1 LEVLLLIV
9 YSVLFLLFVYK
20 SKTFNSTSVS
30 SKVWVFIALIKISVA
45 LLYNW
50 LSHQIPTFFDSGI
63 YFHEANIVFSSLKE
77 NPLYFIQLLIGRN
90 NYFPEPDHLCG
101 YIDKM
106 GFWYDNTGYTIVR
119 INAFLRLFSF
129 GFISL
134 HFLFFSFLSFIGG
147 FYLFKF
153 FSDRTDLS
161 EYILIAIIFLIP
173 NILFW
178 TSGLHKEALIMFSLG
193 ILLYSFN
200 QYIIYKCNISLV
212 VAILFFLFL
221 INVRMYMALIILPA
235 LIGYYFNEKTKV
247 KAIIPYFISFGL
259 LLLLIIFYDVVVPNE
274 YRLALKISSFQSS
287 FINTTGNTSFKVEY
301 VGNSWVGILSAFPE
315 HILNGFVYP
324 LYNQCKLTW
333 CRLAS
338 LDSIIL
344 CILMVLSLF
353 KIKYKYI
360 LNNNMALFCLS
371 IGFGLM
377 TIIGIVVN
385 NAGAIV
391 RYRSIAILFI
401 FVGLSL
407 SFYKT
412 SKKQ

>member
-1 LEVLLLIV
+1 MLIV

-235 LIGYYFNEKTKV
+235 LIGYYFNENTKV

-360 LNNNMALFCLS
+360 LNNNMALFCLN

>member
-1 LEVLLLIV
+1 MEVLLLIV

>member
-1 LEVLLLIV
+1 MLIV
-9 YSVLFLLFVYK
+9 YGVLFLLFVYK

>member
-1 LEVLLLIV
+1 MLIV

-50 LSHQIPTFFDSGI
+50 LSHQLPTFFDSGI

-221 INVRMYMALIILPA
+221 ILSQSISIL
-235 LIGYYFNEKTKV
+235 V
-247 KAIIPYFISFGL
+247 
-259 LLLLIIFYDVVVPNE
+259 
-274 YRLALKISSFQSS
+274 
-287 FINTTGNTSFKVEY
+287 
-301 VGNSWVGILSAFPE
+301 
-315 HILNGFVYP
+315 
-324 LYNQCKLTW
+324 
-333 CRLAS
+333 
-338 LDSIIL
+338 
-344 CILMVLSLF
+344 
-353 KIKYKYI
+353 
-360 LNNNMALFCLS
+360 
-371 IGFGLM
+371 
-377 TIIGIVVN
+377 
-385 NAGAIV
+385 
-391 RYRSIAILFI
+391 
-401 FVGLSL
+401 
-407 SFYKT
+407 
-412 SKKQ
+412 

>member
-1 LEVLLLIV
+1 MLIV
-9 YSVLFLLFVYK
+9 YSVLFLLYVYK

>member
-20 SKTFNSTSVS
+20 SKIFNSTSVS

>member
-1 LEVLLLIV
+1 MLIV
-9 YSVLFLLFVYK
+9 YSVLFLLYVYK

-235 LIGYYFNEKTKV
+235 LIGYYFNENTKV

-360 LNNNMALFCLS
+360 LNNNMALFCLN

>member
-1 LEVLLLIV
+1 
-9 YSVLFLLFVYK
+9 
-20 SKTFNSTSVS
+20 
-30 SKVWVFIALIKISVA
+30 
-45 LLYNW
+45 
-50 LSHQIPTFFDSGI
+50 
-63 YFHEANIVFSSLKE
+63 
-77 NPLYFIQLLIGRN
+77 
-90 NYFPEPDHLCG
+90 
-101 YIDKM
+101 
-106 GFWYDNTGYTIVR
+106 
-119 INAFLRLFSF
+119 
-129 GFISL
+129 
-134 HFLFFSFLSFIGG
+134 
-147 FYLFKF
+147 
-153 FSDRTDLS
+153 
-161 EYILIAIIFLIP
+161 
-173 NILFW
+173 
-178 TSGLHKEALIMFSLG
+178 
-193 ILLYSFN
+193 
-200 QYIIYKCNISLV
+200 
-212 VAILFFLFL
+212 
-221 INVRMYMALIILPA
+221 MALIILPA

-360 LNNNMALFCLS
+360 LNNNMALFCLN

>member
-1 LEVLLLIV
+1 MLIV

>member
-1 LEVLLLIV
+1 MEVLLLIV

-212 VAILFFLFL
+212 VAISFFLFL

>member
-1 LEVLLLIV
+1 MLIV
-9 YSVLFLLFVYK
+9 YSVLFLLYVYK

-360 LNNNMALFCLS
+360 LNNNMALFCLN